1 MLGKEV
7 KMPIY
12 EYICLKCSNDF
23 SVLQSMSSS
32 EKDTT
37 CSKCGS
43 NNVKKKVSVFSANVA
58 GDSLASPSS
67 CPAGGGG
74 GGG

>member
-1 MLGKEV
+1 
-7 KMPIY
+7 MPIY
-12 EYICLKCSNDF
+12 EYSCLKCNNDF
-23 SVLQSMSSS
+23 SVLQNMSSS

-58 GDSLASPSS
+58 GESFSAPAA
-67 CPAGGGG
+67 CPASSGGGG
-74 GGG
+74 GG